1 MRVSRKIRLEDL
13 ALELSL
19 IPQNFYEASD
29 LALNLPR
36 VQVFAKAVCPVMT
49 GALRDSIRVER
60 PTPYTAKLLAGG
72 VCFINSLTGKPVDY
86 AKYIHDG
93 TSRIPS
99 RPFLT
104 QALESEKLNIARE
117 ILHKAAEASR

>member
-19 IPQNFYEASD
+19 IPQNFYESSD
-29 LALNLPR
+29 LALNLTR
-36 VQVFAKAVCPVMT
+36 VHVFAKAVCPVMT

-60 PTPYTAKLLAGG
+60 PTPHTAKLLAGG
-72 VCFINSLTGKPVDY
+72 VGFIDPLTGKPVDY
-86 AKYIHDG
+86 AKYVHDG
-93 TSRIPS
+93 TSRIPA

-104 QALESEKLNIARE
+104 QALMSEKLNIARE
-117 ILHKAAEASR
+117 ILHKAAEVSR